1 MRLVD
6 CYSELLAYTVY
17 LTGSEPSAATV
28 SYEEARGRYEGLC
41 GRAEATRVSGEI
53 SEKDWREGL
62 FAVCALIDEMILCS
76 AWPGRDKWQMAQLQH
91 HFFNTTNAG
100 AEFFDRLKALTPDED
115 AVREVYGWCL
125 AMGFK
130 GAYFRPEDARELE
143 SITGANLDLSGRRL
157 LEEDIP
163 HMFPDAYGAEGKRR
177 RKGMGATVA
186 FMVLAGIVPVLV
198 FLILFGFY
206 NNVLKGILAGY
217 FH

>member
-1 MRLVD
+1 MR
-6 CYSELLAYTVY
+6 
-17 LTGSEPSAATV
+17 
-28 SYEEARGRYEGLC
+28 ARRGHKGQR
-41 GRAEATRVSGEI
+41 EI
-53 SEKDWREGL
+53 SDKDWREGL

-76 AWPGRDKWQMAQLQH
+76 AWPGRDKWQLNQLQH

-100 AEFFDRLKALTPDED
+100 TEFFDRLKALTPDED
-115 AVREVYGWCL
+115 GVREVYGWCL

-163 HMFPDAYGAEGKRR
+163 HMFPDAYGAGKKEQEKRVSPSWCSR
-177 RKGMGATVA
+177 ACARPA
-186 FMVLAGIVPVLV
+186 
-198 FLILFGFY
+198 FLIIFGFY
-206 NNVLKGILAGY
+206 SNVLMGIAGY